1 MPISGPGLL
10 IVEVFRS
17 HARTRTYVRGRF
29 PLNELSACRRDR
41 YLNNTQ
47 STQGATSMTSAG
59 FETALPAV
67 ELLWIYAFDRA
78 ATGID
83 ALLLNVSIV

>member
-1 MPISGPGLL
+1 
-10 IVEVFRS
+10 
-17 HARTRTYVRGRF
+17 
-29 PLNELSACRRDR
+29 
-41 YLNNTQ
+41 
-47 STQGATSMTSAG
+47 MTSAG

-83 ALLLNVSIV
+83 ALLLNVSIVWGINLSDNLKLLPVFKHLFVVAEHFFLILVNCYAAVNLNY